1 MFTSSYL
8 LSSGGNDSSG
18 YYSGGS
24 SILMIALLLVIIDIV
39 IFIYSMYCLFDC
51 VEKKNIEVSTAVVIA
66 VLHLV
71 PGLGGFL
78 SIGVIIYHVMY
89 CGKAIGGQKLQKPP
103 AFKFY

>member
-8 LSSGGNDSSG
+8 LSSGGHSTSTSG
-18 YYSGGS
+18 H

-51 VEKKNIEVSTAVVIA
+51 VEKKNIAVSTAVIIA
-66 VLHLV
+66 ILHLV
-71 PGLGGFL
+71 PGLGGFI
-78 SIGVIIYHVMY
+78 SIGVIVYHIMY
-89 CGKAIGGQKLQKPP
+89 CGKAVGGLQQKP